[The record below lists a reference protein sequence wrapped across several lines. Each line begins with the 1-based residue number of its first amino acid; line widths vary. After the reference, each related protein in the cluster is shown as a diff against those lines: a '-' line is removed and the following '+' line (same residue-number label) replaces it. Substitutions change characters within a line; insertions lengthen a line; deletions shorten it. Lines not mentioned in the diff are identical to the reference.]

1 MIVELNSV
9 ASVVDDET
17 FIVYPKYI
25 SGGYDKDGGIDLD
38 KCTENWHKNLDD
50 WDKLVVR
57 QLLEIKKTK
66 IKW

>member
-25 SGGYDKDGGIDLD
+25 NGGYDKEGGIILD
-38 KCTENWHKNLDD
+38 VCSKNWYKSLDE
-50 WDKLVVR
+50 WDMIVVR
-57 QLLEIKKTK
+57 ELLEIKKTK
-66 IKW
+66 RKW